1 MLCYTTIM
9 KFNKLPNLTRFIAS
23 APLPPWRRILSKLA
37 LVSIIIVSFLAGFYT
52 ARPDVGFSTKKFG
65 SVIGRNKQ
73 APNFLSQDVSFD
85 MFWDVWQLINREYVD
100 RPVPDIKLYYGA
112 LAGLVAGVGDP
123 YTVFLDPKVAKEFNT
138 DLSGSFEGIGAEI
151 GMRNGQIVVIAPL
164 TGTPAEKAG
173 IKAGDLILSIDGID
187 TTGLTVENAVT
198 KIRGEKGTSVMLQ
211 LIRPEDEK
219 SFEVKVMRD
228 TIIVKSVEYK
238 ELKSTGG
245 KKIVE
250 IHISHFNEDTSLQ
263 FRSAIDKSLPLNPDG
278 IVLDLRNNPGGF
290 LDVGVEIASYWI
302 EQGVVV
308 IEQGDQKIEHSASG
322 SSPLSGIPTIVLVNK
337 GSASASE
344 IVAGALQDY
353 KLAKVVGEKTFGKG
367 SVQALRPFP
376 DGSAIKITVA
386 RWLTPLGRS
395 IDQAGIEPD
404 ELASPEAEETSDK
417 DEILL
422 KAVDMFDR

>member
-65 SVIGRNKQ
+65 SVIERDKQ

-245 KKIVE
+245 KKIIE

-322 SSPLSGIPTIVLVNK
+322 ASPLSGIPTIVLVNK

-367 SVQALRPFP
+367 SVQALRPLP

-404 ELASPEAEETSDK
+404 ELASPEAEATSDK
-417 DEILL
+417 DEVLL
-422 KAVDMFDR
+422 KVVDMFDR